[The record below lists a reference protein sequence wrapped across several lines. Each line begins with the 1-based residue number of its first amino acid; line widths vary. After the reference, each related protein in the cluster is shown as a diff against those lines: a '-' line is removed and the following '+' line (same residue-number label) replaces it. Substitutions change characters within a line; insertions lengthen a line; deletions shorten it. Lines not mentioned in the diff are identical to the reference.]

1 MSKIPQFIATICLL
15 LFLFSPL
22 SVLASELPAPETPIN
37 LISVFYFGDQ
47 NDGLLAIIAPIEE
60 DLFVWAYFNPH
71 AVTTTGST
79 NYTYDDNGNLTGDGT
94 YTYTWDYNNR
104 LISSIAGDAT
114 YNYYYDNE
122 GNRVKKVQ
130 GANTTIYVS
139 KYYEIDP
146 SGKITKHIYG
156 GDDRVALIET
166 VSGIK
171 TTYYVHKDHLGGSSI
186 ITDSSGNQVELIDY
200 HPYGTTRL
208 DQKSGS
214 FENTHKF
221 TGKELDSE
229 TGLYYYGQRYYDP
242 EIGRFVSEDPAY
254 LAVGDEDK
262 LKGITKLDLA
272 KYLAN
277 PQLENSY
284 SYAGNNP
291 LKFVDKEGE
300 WLDTVI
306 DVGFI
311 VNDIYR
317 VGSALLNGGD
327 VKGEMTSLG
336 LDVGS
341 AFVPGIV
348 GLGAIA
354 RDARMVNSIT
364 DVSVVRNTIEA
375 GRIGQAK
382 LGFPS
387 VKAGEAGGSTAG
399 KRISDSVKQQAFNQS
414 AGKCVFCGLSTTNA
428 RGPLQSQGDHAIPRV
443 QGGNATINNT
453 QNTCRT
459 CNLQKGPS
467 SSSAFIN
474 RIMSGINSLTKK
486 K

>member
-1 MSKIPQFIATICLL
+1 MIKVFSIKYNLISIILCSVLSLL
-15 LFLFSPL
+15 LFSDFVS
-22 SVLASELPAPETPIN
+22 ASELSTPETPSNN
-37 LISVFYFGDQ
+37 LIPVFYFGDQ
-47 NDGLLAIIAPIEE
+47 NEGILAIAPVSNDSFIWSYEASIGE
-60 DLFVWAYFNPH
+60 VVTSF
-71 AVTTTGST
+71 TTTNPEIAQKLGA
-79 NYTYDDNGNLTGDGT
+79 DEDNA
-94 YTYTWDYNNR
+94 
-104 LISSIAGDAT
+104 I
-114 YNYYYDNE
+114 
-122 GNRVKKVQ
+122 
-130 GANTTIYVS
+130 
-139 KYYEIDP
+139 
-146 SGKITKHIYG
+146 
-156 GDDRVALIET
+156 
-166 VSGIK
+166 
-171 TTYYVHKDHLGGSSI
+171 
-186 ITDSSGNQVELIDY
+186 
-200 HPYGTTRL
+200 
-208 DQKSGS
+208 
-214 FENTHKF
+214 F

-467 SSSAFIN
+467 SSAAFIN